1 MALDLSA
8 LEDGELAALSLAGR
22 EAAFGEI
29 VRRHREPLFRLARS
43 HTGDAD
49 EALDLVQETF
59 VSAYRSLARYDPERP
74 LRTWLSAIALNKC
87 RDWGRRRTVR
97 RFLTFARPLDDP
109 AAGQVADPA
118 PGPDAEADDR
128 AALGRVARAV
138 SELPARLKEVLILRA
153 VEGLSQAQTAA
164 LLKVSPKAV
173 ETRLHRARSRLAA
186 LLNVDEG

>member
-22 EAAFGEI
+22 QAAFGEI
-29 VRRHREPLFRLARS
+29 VRRHRDPLFRLARS

-59 VSAYRSLARYDPERP
+59 LSAHRSLARYDPERP
-74 LRTWLSAIALNKC
+74 LRAWLSAIALNKC

-97 RFLTFARPLDDP
+97 RFLTFARPLDEP
-109 AAGQVADPA
+109 AAAQVADPA
-118 PGPDAEADDR
+118 LGAEVEVDDR
-128 AALGRVARAV
+128 AALARVARAIAA
-138 SELPARLKEVLILRA
+138 LPTRLKEVVILRA
-153 VEGLSQAQTAA
+153 VEGLSQAETAA
-164 LLKVSPKAV
+164 LLRVTPKAV

-186 LLNVDEG
+186 LLEADEG